1 MAFNFQAEWDSAA
14 NNNGATAAEI
24 TTICSSAVRLGS
36 GDQGLREALAG
47 DSSNISVVKGIH
59 QERGDSFPHITV
71 DYSGGRWHVNLV
83 ATASGGRAGYRVG
96 QCTQWRGS

>member
-1 MAFNFQAEWDSAA
+1 MAFQWQAGWDGAN

-24 TTICSSAVRLGS
+24 TTICATANQFGT
-36 GDQGLREALAG
+36 GDAGLRQALTNA
-47 DSSNISVVKGIH
+47 SNDVSVVKGIH
-59 QERGDSFPHITV
+59 QEQGDEFPHITV

-96 QCTQWRGS
+96 RCTQ